1 MEDQNPTNG
10 ANEPTSN
17 AVVILAN
24 TPEFDAFLVG
34 RTELINAP
42 LREYE
47 ARNRRLRMIGEI
59 IEVVAAEGMPLTPS
73 QILTIAEAALQDPKL
88 TKISPWPSPSRRQQA
103 EGKRPVT
110 SPAQPCPAHSRT
122 PTCPRPCSPPGA
134 CSPTCTS

>member
-47 ARNRRLRMIGEI
+47 ARTRRLRMIGEI
-59 IEVVAAEGMPLTPS
+59 TEVVAAEGMPLTPS
-73 QILTIAEAALQDPKL
+73 QIVTIAEAALQDPTL
-88 TKISPWPSPSRRQQA
+88 TKDLA
-103 EGKRPVT
+103 LAF
-110 SPAQPCPAHSRT
+110 AQVVVNKPKGNAL
-122 PTCPRPCSPPGA
+122 
-134 CSPTCTS
+134 